1 MQASNDSFTDINVGT
16 IAVTPV
22 DCVKASSG
30 PGDMNHFEL
39 RIAQGGIDVYATDAG
54 TLAPLKKNRDD
65 RPGTMSASTARCWR
79 AIWPLMF
86 RIAWIR

>member
-54 TLAPLKKNRDD
+54 TLAPLKKIATIGLGQCRL
-65 RPGTMSASTARCWR
+65 RQPGAGARSG
-79 AIWPLMF
+79 L
-86 RIAWIR
+86 